1 ERILSRIALRSARP
15 RDLSTLRDAL
25 GMLPAVRALLAPV
38 DSPRIQ
44 ALVQGL
50 GEHDAQA
57 TLLAQALVDQPP
69 VLARDGGVFADGW
82 DAELAELR
90 RLSANADS
98 FLLEL
103 EAREREATG
112 IAALKVGY
120 NRVHGHYIEL
130 GKAHASRVPRPHT
143 RRQSLA
149 HAECYINDDIQR
161 LLHTELMA
169 RE

>member
-1 ERILSRIALRSARP
+1 
-15 RDLSTLRDAL
+15 DA
-25 GMLPAVRALLAPV
+25 
-38 DSPRIQ
+38 
-44 ALVQGL
+44 
-50 GEHDAQA
+50 HA

-120 NRVHGHYIEL
+120 NRVHSHYSEL
-130 GKAHASRVPRPHT
+130 GKAHAARVPAHYT
-143 RRQSLA
+143 RRPTLA
-149 HAECYINDDIQR
+149 YAVRYIIEALKR
-161 LLHTELMA
+161 LLRPKTPT
-169 RE
+169 